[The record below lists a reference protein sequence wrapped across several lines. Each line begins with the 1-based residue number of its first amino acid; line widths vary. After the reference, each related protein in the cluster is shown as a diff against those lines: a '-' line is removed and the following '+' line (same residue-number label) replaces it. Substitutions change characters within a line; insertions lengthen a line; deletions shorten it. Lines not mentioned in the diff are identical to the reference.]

1 MIPTLRRSSRE
12 PSYSPNGGVAD
23 SLDEA
28 KAAFRGGG
36 GASGI
41 AGKSRREMLSLS
53 PPTRTAVAT
62 PQHLSSL
69 RGKEPF
75 DRRRNLQQSSIMTI
89 PCNQR

>member
-1 MIPTLRRSSRE
+1 MTLALRRSPRAPTRG
-12 PSYSPNGGVAD
+12 PSGGGVAD

-62 PQHLSSL
+62 P
-69 RGKEPF
+69 PF
-75 DRRRNLQQSSIMTI
+75 GPCDGSRELRRRVGII
-89 PCNQR
+89 EVPAVPRR